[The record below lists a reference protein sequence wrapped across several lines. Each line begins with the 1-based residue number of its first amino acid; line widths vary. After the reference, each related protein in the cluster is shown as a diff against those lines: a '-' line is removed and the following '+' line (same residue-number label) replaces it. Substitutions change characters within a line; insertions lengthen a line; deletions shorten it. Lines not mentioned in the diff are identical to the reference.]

1 MLASTTRVHAPPAS
15 GLARS
20 RGTASTAR
28 RPPRFGVGDARRVV
42 HLPAVSTL
50 AAGPARNA
58 ARASEPGRDEEAAE
72 AAAREIALE
81 LAVIADETRAA
92 DVRVLGVS
100 RKVHWA
106 RYFILA
112 TAFNRP
118 QMQAV
123 ATKMRDHLNE
133 KHGLSLAKNV
143 TQQGDWVCVDCGEVV
158 VHVFTPQS
166 REFYDIEAL
175 YRDAVD
181 VELPFE
187 TERPSEDGEDEV
199 FDDEFEAPF
208 AAGETAEPRGRG
220 RTEGDDRPCTFLT
233 IDISRHCIFDRSRGS
248 MTAAFVT
255 QPEVNARRRRNQ
267 SAKYSIANRNQRNA
281 STGAWSPGPP

>member
-15 GLARS
+15 GLAPRS
-20 RGTASTAR
+20 RGTASAAR
-28 RPPRFGVGDARRVV
+28 RSARFGVGDARRVV
-42 HLPAVSTL
+42 HLPRAVSEPP
-50 AAGPARNA
+50 AAGPGEVERAP
-58 ARASEPGRDEEAAE
+58 ARASEPGPDEEAAE
-72 AAAREIALE
+72 AAARE

-187 TERPSEDGEDEV
+187 TERPME
-199 FDDEFEAPF
+199 DEFEVF
-208 AAGETAEPRGRG
+208 
-220 RTEGDDRPCTFLT
+220 
-233 IDISRHCIFDRSRGS
+233 
-248 MTAAFVT
+248 
-255 QPEVNARRRRNQ
+255 
-267 SAKYSIANRNQRNA
+267 
-281 STGAWSPGPP
+281 

>member
-15 GLARS
+15 GLAPRS
-20 RGTASTAR
+20 RGAVSVAR
-28 RPPRFGVGDARRVV
+28 RPARFAVGDARRTV
-42 HLPAVSTL
+42 HLTRAVSEPP
-50 AAGPARNA
+50 AAGPGEVERAP
-58 ARASEPGRDEEAAE
+58 ARASEPGPDEEAAE

-143 TQQGDWVCVDCGEVV
+143 TQQGDWCASTAARSWCTCSRRNPGSSTTSRRCTA
-158 VHVFTPQS
+158 TPWTSSS
-166 REFYDIEAL
+166 RS
-175 YRDAVD
+175 RRRG
-181 VELPFE
+181 PW
-187 TERPSEDGEDEV
+187 
-199 FDDEFEAPF
+199 DEFEVF
-208 AAGETAEPRGRG
+208 
-220 RTEGDDRPCTFLT
+220 
-233 IDISRHCIFDRSRGS
+233 
-248 MTAAFVT
+248 
-255 QPEVNARRRRNQ
+255 
-267 SAKYSIANRNQRNA
+267 
-281 STGAWSPGPP
+281 

>member
-1 MLASTTRVHAPPAS
+1 MASCAALIRAVKESPPGATTSRSSAFDPP
-15 GLARS
+15 
-20 RGTASTAR
+20 
-28 RPPRFGVGDARRVV
+28 F
-42 HLPAVSTL
+42 
-50 AAGPARNA
+50 AA
-58 ARASEPGRDEEAAE
+58 
-72 AAAREIALE
+72 
-81 LAVIADETRAA
+81 
-92 DVRVLGVS
+92 
-100 RKVHWA
+100 
-106 RYFILA
+106 FILA

-187 TERPSEDGEDEV
+187 TERPVE
-199 FDDEFEAPF
+199 DEFEVF
-208 AAGETAEPRGRG
+208 
-220 RTEGDDRPCTFLT
+220 
-233 IDISRHCIFDRSRGS
+233 
-248 MTAAFVT
+248 
-255 QPEVNARRRRNQ
+255 
-267 SAKYSIANRNQRNA
+267 
-281 STGAWSPGPP
+281 

>member
-1 MLASTTRVHAPPAS
+1 M
-15 GLARS
+15 
-20 RGTASTAR
+20 
-28 RPPRFGVGDARRVV
+28 
-42 HLPAVSTL
+42 
-50 AAGPARNA
+50 
-58 ARASEPGRDEEAAE
+58 
-72 AAAREIALE
+72 
-81 LAVIADETRAA
+81 IADETRAA

-187 TERPSEDGEDEV
+187 TERPME
-199 FDDEFEAPF
+199 DEFEVF
-208 AAGETAEPRGRG
+208 
-220 RTEGDDRPCTFLT
+220 
-233 IDISRHCIFDRSRGS
+233 
-248 MTAAFVT
+248 
-255 QPEVNARRRRNQ
+255 
-267 SAKYSIANRNQRNA
+267 
-281 STGAWSPGPP
+281 

>member
-15 GLARS
+15 GLAPRS
-20 RGTASTAR
+20 RGAVSVAR
-28 RPPRFGVGDARRVV
+28 RPARFAVGDARRTV
-42 HLPAVSTL
+42 HLTRAVSEPP
-50 AAGPARNA
+50 AAGPGEVERAP
-58 ARASEPGRDEEAAE
+58 ARASEPGPDEEAAE

-187 TERPSEDGEDEV
+187 TERPME
-199 FDDEFEAPF
+199 DEFEVF
-208 AAGETAEPRGRG
+208 
-220 RTEGDDRPCTFLT
+220 
-233 IDISRHCIFDRSRGS
+233 
-248 MTAAFVT
+248 
-255 QPEVNARRRRNQ
+255 
-267 SAKYSIANRNQRNA
+267 
-281 STGAWSPGPP
+281 

>member
-1 MLASTTRVHAPPAS
+1 MLASTTRVHAPPVRV
-15 GLARS
+15 LAPSS
-20 RGTASTAR
+20 RGSTRVIRDYR
-28 RPPRFGVGDARRVV
+28 RTV
-42 HLPAVSTL
+42 HVTRAVSESPP
-50 AAGPARNA
+50 ASAGPGEVERAPGP
-58 ARASEPGRDEEAAE
+58 ASEPGPEEDAAE
-72 AAAREIALE
+72 QAARDIALE

-133 KHGLSLAKNV
+133 NHGMSLAKNV

-166 REFYDIEAL
+166 REFYDIEQL

-187 TERPSEDGEDEV
+187 TERPME
-199 FDDEFEAPF
+199 DEFEVF
-208 AAGETAEPRGRG
+208 
-220 RTEGDDRPCTFLT
+220 
-233 IDISRHCIFDRSRGS
+233 
-248 MTAAFVT
+248 
-255 QPEVNARRRRNQ
+255 
-267 SAKYSIANRNQRNA
+267 
-281 STGAWSPGPP
+281 

>member
-1 MLASTTRVHAPPAS
+1 
-15 GLARS
+15 
-20 RGTASTAR
+20 
-28 RPPRFGVGDARRVV
+28 V
-42 HLPAVSTL
+42 HLTRAVADPPT
-50 AAGPARNA
+50 AGPGEVERAPG
-58 ARASEPGRDEEAAE
+58 RASEPGPEEDAAE
-72 AAAREIALE
+72 LAARTIALE

-123 ATKMRDHLNE
+123 ATKMREHLNE
-133 KHGLSLAKNV
+133 NHGMGLAKNV

-175 YRDAVD
+175 YHDAVD
-181 VELPFE
+181 VELPFV
-187 TERPSEDGEDEV
+187 TERPME
-199 FDDEFEAPF
+199 DEFEVF
-208 AAGETAEPRGRG
+208 
-220 RTEGDDRPCTFLT
+220 
-233 IDISRHCIFDRSRGS
+233 
-248 MTAAFVT
+248 
-255 QPEVNARRRRNQ
+255 
-267 SAKYSIANRNQRNA
+267 
-281 STGAWSPGPP
+281 